1 MTIYNGLIASLVFNS
16 NDISEDVLTL
26 SISSPNGM
34 IDVSALDL
42 VGFQR
47 IIGRRDASLALTCRV
62 SSAAAGAHAT
72 LKGATASS
80 ISASCV
86 ITTTAGP
93 VFTFHGIV
101 ANYDVAI
108 DASLGLVASSTIQMD
123 TGVAGAWT

>member
-1 MTIYNGLIASLVFNS
+1 MTIYNGLIASLVFNG
-16 NDISEDVLTL
+16 NDISEDIETL
-26 SISSPNGM
+26 SISAGGAP

-47 IIGRRDASLALTCRV
+47 IIGRVDASLQITARV
-62 SSAAAGAHAT
+62 SSVATGAHAT
-72 LKGATASS
+72 LKGASAGA
-80 ISASCV
+80 ISGSCV

-101 ANYDVAI
+101 GAPSWAI
-108 DASLGLVASSTIQMD
+108 DKSLGLIINATISMD